1 MNLTIHDAAMVEQLR
16 QAQTVLNLT
25 DAAGTLIGQF
35 IPGDPFAAEPPIT
48 EEELQQLEKQE
59 GGRRLAD
66 ILADLERQY
75 GK

>member
-1 MNLTIHDAAMVEQLR
+1 MNLMIHDTAMVEQLR

-25 DAAGTLIGQF
+25 DAAGKLIGQF
-35 IPGDPFAAEPPIT
+35 IPGDPYASEPPIT

-75 GK
+75 GR